1 MKSTSGKSPN
11 SLSRA
16 EFDSPDLEATI
27 GPHHMEQTDSVWL
40 EERKGDSV
48 YRHPLT
54 GAEFTIGRATHC
66 DLVLESEGRF
76 VSREHAKIVAAQGRC
91 WIIDLSMNGTWV
103 NGERLTR
110 RKRRE
115 LQPGDTSSI
124 EDQEFT
130 FRAARATDR

>member
-1 MKSTSGKSPN
+1 MKDTSGKSPN

-27 GPHHMEQTDSVWL
+27 APRHMKRADSVWL

-54 GAEFTIGRATHC
+54 GPEFTIGRAVHC
-66 DLVLESEGRF
+66 DLVLASEGRF
-76 VSREHAKIVAAQGRC
+76 ISREHAKIVAAEGRR
-91 WIIDLSMNGTWV
+91 WIVDLSMNGTWV

-115 LQPGDTSSI
+115 LQPGDTISI

-130 FRAARATDR
+130 FRATRSADR